1 MYAIF
6 TLDGLDQV
14 VETKAQARREASDLE
29 KLGCG
34 KVWAYHIPAD
44 FDVEQWADENPG
56 KRPSKRHGAKL
67 EITRGGD
74 W

>member
-6 TLDGLDQV
+6 TEDGLDQV
-14 VETKAQARREASDLE
+14 VETKAIARREATDLGDM
-29 KLGCG
+29 GC
-34 KVWAYHIPAD
+34 KVWVYSYPAS
-44 FDVEQWADENPG
+44 FDMEAWADETKGSG

-67 EITRGGD
+67 EITRGE